1 MDISQGFDEF
11 KWGVKSFYTG
21 YYNKAIFS
29 FEKAVS
35 YNPQDYLS
43 REWLGRA
50 YYMSGLEDT
59 AMSVWKALIDSG
71 YRSTNLDN
79 KMEIIS
85 SKRRIYDI
93 PQNAKKLI
101 IEKEIKGG
109 TEEDGQYFRRPGA
122 VLPLPGGDFIVAS
135 FVTNELV
142 VFNANGRLLSRIK
155 GGLGIIN
162 NPFDVISAT
171 DGSLFVSEYSGNQI
185 TKLTL
190 GGRIEKKFGKR
201 GSGSGE
207 LLGPQYLADSGNGYI
222 YVSDWGNKRVSK
234 FDYDGQFILS
244 FGKSSGR
251 YSGLKGPTGVAVIDD
266 MVCVADLDRK
276 SIDIFDHSGNF
287 IKTVGRGIFHGP
299 EGISAGGGNS
309 LLVADTDRIVV
320 FNLEL
325 EHAEVIF
332 EAGRQGRL
340 AFARYNANNDLMA
353 SDFNNNSI
361 MFLSDIESVYEG
373 LFVRIDSIDEAKFPN
388 VRLLASIEKRNGQ
401 PVLGLEKGNFRISED
416 GKYPDDLS
424 LVFQGN
430 QSKTADISVVFEE
443 SVYMTEKKDVLRK
456 TINELYG
463 SFKTT
468 DRIRLISAGR
478 NAEMIA
484 DEKTERED
492 VIKNILQSTSYSS
505 EFALGAGIR
514 LGASQIVRSM
524 DKKAVVFLYSGK
536 PSLFKFDQYRLVDIM
551 QYLRNNNINFYYI
564 YFEPGAVNEELD
576 YLCRETGGSA
586 YYIYEPDGIGE
597 IANVIKDSPSSYYL
611 LEYRSKSFEEFGRK
625 YIPVKLETVYNKK
638 SGRDEMGYFA
648 SGQ

>member
-11 KWGVKSFYTG
+11 KWGIKSFYTG
-21 YYNKAIFS
+21 FYNKAIFS

-35 YNPQDYLS
+35 YNPEDQLA

-59 AMSVWKALIDSG
+59 AISVWNALIDSG

-93 PQNAKKLI
+93 PQGSKKLI

-109 TEEDGQYFRRPGA
+109 SEEEGKYFKRPGA

-155 GGLGIIN
+155 GGMGIIN

-171 DGSLFVSEYSGNQI
+171 DGSLFVSEYTGNQI
-185 TKLTL
+185 TKLTI

-207 LLGPQYLADSGNGYI
+207 LLGPQYLADSKTGYI
-222 YVSDWGNKRVSK
+222 YVSDWGNKRISK
-234 FDYDGQFILS
+234 YDYDGKFILS

-251 YSGLKGPTGVAVIDD
+251 YQGLKGPTGVAVIDNR
-266 MVCVADLDRK
+266 VCVADLDRK

-299 EGISAGGGNS
+299 EGITPHGSDS

-320 FNLEL
+320 FNIEL

-332 EAGRQGRL
+332 EADRQGRL
-340 AFARYNANNDLMA
+340 AFARYNVNNDLMV
-353 SDFNNNSI
+353 SDFNKNSI

-373 LFVRIDSIDEAKFPN
+373 LFVRIDSIDEVNFPV

-401 PVLGLEKGNFRISED
+401 PVIGLEKGNFRVSED
-416 GKYPDDLS
+416 GMYPDDLS

-456 TINELYG
+456 TINELYS
-463 SFKTT
+463 SFKSS
-468 DRIRLISAGR
+468 DKIRLISAGR
-478 NAEMIA
+478 NASMIA

-492 VIKNILQSTSYSS
+492 VIKNILQSTSYSA

-524 DKKAVVFLYSGK
+524 EKKAVVFLYSGK
-536 PSLFKFDQYRLVDIM
+536 PSQFKFEQYKLVDIM

-564 YFEPGAVNEELD
+564 YFEPGAVNEELE
-576 YLCRETGGSA
+576 YLCRETGGSS
-586 YYIYEPDGIGE
+586 YYIYEPDGIGD
-597 IANVIKDSPSSYYL
+597 IADVIKDSSSSYYL
-611 LEYRSKSFEEFGRK
+611 LEYRSKSFEQFGRK

-638 SGRDEMGYFA
+638 SGRDELGYFA